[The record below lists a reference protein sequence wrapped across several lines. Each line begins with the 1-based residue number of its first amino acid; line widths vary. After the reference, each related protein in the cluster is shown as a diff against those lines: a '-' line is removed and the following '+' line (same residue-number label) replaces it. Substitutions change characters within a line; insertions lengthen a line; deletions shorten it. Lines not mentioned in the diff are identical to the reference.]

1 MVETKMLQE
10 LLKKEQERVE
20 ELEYELEKMQIK
32 VKAGKKLIIAI
43 MIFLAIFVGGL
54 CIMFKC
60 MDAQIPYIYETT
72 IEAGIVVEAILFGI
86 FYYFNRM

>member
-10 LLKKEQERVE
+10 LLEKKQERVE

-43 MIFLAIFVGGL
+43 MIFLAISVAGL

-72 IEAGIVVEAILFGI
+72 IEAGVVVEAILFGI
-86 FYYFNRM
+86 FYYFSKV